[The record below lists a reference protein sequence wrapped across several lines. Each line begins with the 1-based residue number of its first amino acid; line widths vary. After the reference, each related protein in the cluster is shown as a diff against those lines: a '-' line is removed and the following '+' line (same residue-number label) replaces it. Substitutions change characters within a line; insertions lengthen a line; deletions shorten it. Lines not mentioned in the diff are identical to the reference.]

1 MRKRRPFN
9 LVHLDL
15 PGFPAERGG
24 LEKEQ
29 GEIPREKLEEQC
41 MKAVRRGGKTRAVL
55 KRVREKREEAR
66 KGCGLQLLLLG
77 GTALSDLAC
86 WAALFISVS
95 RMEPGGRAGVLEA
108 ILLGAAL
115 MLAVCVVAM
124 RQGVFQQLDDLADT
138 MRHWDEIRPEERRQ
152 FFATLSGPVGQMG
165 DAYFR
170 QVSREEN
177 ALDTIREE
185 TRAETERVV
194 KLQIARDICRS
205 ALPGR
210 LPDYP
215 SRENFAID
223 GIVRDGWQNACVYY
237 DYFFVDPGLLC
248 LSVGQVPAGEVQESL
263 YMTVA
268 QTTIRSRLRLGRSLA
283 ETLKDVNTQ
292 LYDLGGD
299 RSAAVLVGTLD
310 TSSGKFSYVNAGG
323 CAPLLMKNDQAYEW
337 LDAKQFASLGQSQNV
352 SFRTQELRL
361 RQGDRLFLH
370 TAGLGAEQ
378 GADGTAFQTQE
389 LRAALIRTQGQDT
402 TPTAALNMVAERAEQ
417 FASEENR
424 LGYAALLL
432 EFRKG
437 DRELSHCRVSPTPDS
452 AEEVMAFLKSRL
464 EENGIQRKNYARIAV
479 LAEELFTL
487 CCRKASPEGMLTV
500 ECGVAPDGESVNIRM
515 TGPFQGRNPLRADQ
529 ENSIDGQSAEFVQEH
544 AEFTRFKKGDT
555 EDRDTVTA
563 VCFLTQ

>member
-1 MRKRRPFN
+1 
-9 LVHLDL
+9 
-15 PGFPAERGG
+15 
-24 LEKEQ
+24 
-29 GEIPREKLEEQC
+29 
-41 MKAVRRGGKTRAVL
+41 MKAVWRGRKTWADWKQGKG
-55 KRVREKREEAR
+55 KREEAQKDR
-66 KGCGLQLLLLG
+66 NLRLLLLG

-86 WAALFISVS
+86 WAALFFCIS
-95 RMEPGGRAGVLEA
+95 RMEPGGRAGILEA
-108 ILLGAAL
+108 VLLGAAL
-115 MLAVCVVAM
+115 VLAVCFVAM
-124 RQGVFQQLDDLADT
+124 RQGIFQQLDDLADT
-138 MRHWDEIRPEERRQ
+138 IRHWDEIRPEERRL
-152 FFATLSGPVGQMG
+152 FFTTLSGPVGQVG
-165 DAYFR
+165 NAYYR
-170 QVSREEN
+170 QISRREDSLN
-177 ALDTIREE
+177 TIRGE
-185 TRAETERVV
+185 TQAETERIV

-310 TSSGKFSYVNAGG
+310 TSNGKFSYVNAGG

-337 LDAKQFASLGQSQNV
+337 LAATQFAALGQSQNV

-378 GADGTAFQTQE
+378 GADGTAFRTQE
-389 LRAALIRTQGQDT
+389 LRSALIRTQGQET
-402 TPTAALNMVAERAEQ
+402 TPTTALNMVADRAEQ
-417 FASEENR
+417 FASMENR

-437 DRELSHCRVSPTPDS
+437 DRELSHCRVSPTSDS
-452 AEEVMAFLKSRL
+452 TPEVMEFLKTRFA
-464 EENGIQRKNYARIAV
+464 ENGIQRKHYARIAV

-487 CCRKASPEGMLTV
+487 CCRKASPEGVLTV
-500 ECGVAPDGESVNIRM
+500 ECGVAPDGESVNLRI

-529 ENSIDGQSAEFVQEH
+529 ENTIDGQSAEFIQEH

-555 EDRDTVTA
+555 EDRDTVTV